1 MTAHDHDH
9 GLAPPQ
15 PIQDVSRQEHRMI
28 RRLYQIALVALQAA
42 LLVEIVPP
50 LAQALWR
57 DVALG
62 TFADSALALAQF
74 ASAAAA
80 IAGGALA
87 LAFPSFALLRHRQR
101 GRLRFAGMPRWS
113 VALALAGAVVFLLG
127 ALLNGVVPLLEPSD
141 GIAVML
147 TARPVLNAGLALM
160 AAGVLCGEVL
170 RRGVA
175 PPHVAITRHAAS
187 ARIEVTHPPELA
199 TRFA

>member
-1 MTAHDHDH
+1 M
-9 GLAPPQ
+9 
-15 PIQDVSRQEHRMI
+15 M
-28 RRLYQIALVALQAA
+28 RRLYQVTLVALQVA
-42 LLVEIVPP
+42 LFTQIAPP

-57 DVALG
+57 GVALG
-62 TFADSALALAQF
+62 AFSSGSLAVLQV

-80 IAGGALA
+80 VGGGALA
-87 LAFPSFALLRHRQR
+87 LAFPAFAFLRHLQR
-101 GRLRFAGMPRWS
+101 GRLRFGGMPRWS

-127 ALLNGVVPLLEPSD
+127 ALLNGVIPLLGPNERMA
-141 GIAVML
+141 AVL

-175 PPHVAITRHAAS
+175 LPQTAIMRDAAS
-187 ARIEVTHPPELA
+187 SRIEVTHPPELA